1 MVVFSFM
8 ARFGTCNVTSR
19 NKLFHQYCSSIY
31 GSQLWLI
38 TNQNVEKLYTRWRV
52 YHRRVLGVVNTTHC
66 DLLPLIANNRS
77 LDCILDLKYIAF
89 YKSHMNSKNS
99 IVKFTANVRLLDH
112 TSTLSKNI
120 KYIIHKYDINA
131 IDMLSTSKYNLR
143 KLFHSKWIEKVDDM
157 YITYADIIKD
167 MIMMKED
174 RCLRV
179 FSNEDCN
186 LITKFLCTI

>member
-1 MVVFSFM
+1 
-8 ARFGTCNVTSR
+8 
-19 NKLFHQYCSSIY
+19 
-31 GSQLWLI
+31 
-38 TNQNVEKLYTRWRV
+38 
-52 YHRRVLGVVNTTHC
+52 
-66 DLLPLIANNRS
+66 
-77 LDCILDLKYIAF
+77 
-89 YKSHMNSKNS
+89 MNSKNS

-143 KLFHSKWIEKVDDM
+143 KLCHSKWLEKVDDM
-157 YITYADIIKD
+157 YVTYADIIKD